1 MDYLMVVTA
10 AGMSHLVLSDSRSRK
25 LIVSR
30 DRIVTSTGTQSPY
43 PQPKH
48 QHLFLSMASPP
59 VK

>member
-10 AGMSHLVLSDSRSRK
+10 AGKSHVVLSDSRGRK

-30 DRIVTSTGTQSPY
+30 ERIVSSTGTESPH
-43 PQPKH
+43 PQPKR

-59 VK
+59 AK